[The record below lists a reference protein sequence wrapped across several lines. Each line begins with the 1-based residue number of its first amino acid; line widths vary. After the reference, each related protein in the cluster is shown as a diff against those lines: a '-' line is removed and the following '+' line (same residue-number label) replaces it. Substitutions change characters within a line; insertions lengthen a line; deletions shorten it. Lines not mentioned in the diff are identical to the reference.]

1 MKNATI
7 MVMIALLAAV
17 VSAVFF
23 FREPERIPGEQHTNT
38 SGDSTA
44 PLTPVR
50 TAPELR
56 PSSLPSVNRH
66 APGKRTGEE
75 EVKEEIHFAV
85 QPEIKTII
93 GHGSD
98 FSYRARIAAVHRLGN
113 KLASPAIK
121 ALCDFLR
128 TRHTPEA
135 GMTLMDFNAVKNEVL
150 DSLISQKN
158 LPEGLGARILQMA
171 DDPDT
176 DWIWRDY
183 CVQHL
188 PEYYSRRWP
197 ADKKEEDG
205 PHQQKHEFIARCWEY
220 AEGPPGPLTGT
231 ALLSLER
238 LKGSHADDFSA
249 ERLGDTAVAVAGNSD
264 APVTARVPALQI
276 ASRLDCKSVLEN
288 ARELAL
294 TGSPLNLR
302 ISAIAAVG
310 IIGGEDDLGLLKQIL
325 DSSDKHAHKA
335 AAAAMKNIRERTVD
349 AARIRPRGP
358 EKGNERT

>member
-23 FREPERIPGEQHTNT
+23 FREPERIR
-38 SGDSTA
+38 
-44 PLTPVR
+44 V
-50 TAPELR
+50 
-56 PSSLPSVNRH
+56 
-66 APGKRTGEE
+66 
-75 EVKEEIHFAV
+75 
-85 QPEIKTII
+85 
-93 GHGSD
+93 
-98 FSYRARIAAVHRLGN
+98 
-113 KLASPAIK
+113 
-121 ALCDFLR
+121 AL
-128 TRHTPEA
+128 
-135 GMTLMDFNAVKNEVL
+135 
-150 DSLISQKN
+150 
-158 LPEGLGARILQMA
+158 
-171 DDPDT
+171 
-176 DWIWRDY
+176 
-183 CVQHL
+183 
-188 PEYYSRRWP
+188 
-197 ADKKEEDG
+197 
-205 PHQQKHEFIARCWEY
+205 
-220 AEGPPGPLTGT
+220 
-231 ALLSLER
+231 
-238 LKGSHADDFSA
+238 
-249 ERLGDTAVAVAGNSD
+249 AGNSD